1 MKILSV
7 TLENVKSYQ
16 KEVIHFNDGIN
27 VIAGRNGAGKS
38 TLIEA
43 IGLALFGYMNKDY
56 SYQDFISHGATSG
69 GITVEFEADNC
80 RYSIA
85 RTFNNRGTKGWAIY
99 DFQTDETVET
109 HTVEDVNYTLAQIL
123 GMAESISLAELFER
137 IIGVSQGTFTE
148 PFLRSTGGR
157 KEYFERI
164 FMLDNYKIAYS
175 KSSEPAGLLRDKCD
189 ALEKELIMLRTR
201 VENYAQLQ
209 SEKAEEELRL
219 IAQRENL
226 KAEQELLQNVRA
238 EVQKLKAVKEEIQ
251 EWESKILRLK
261 SQQEQLAERLIAV
274 KADSKVS
281 LEAKE
286 LVERYQATH
295 TAYLTLKETISELEQ
310 KLEQQ
315 DELTA
320 EKATLE
326 KEMAVKSEKLKSD
339 RENLASTREILLRE
353 AGQRME
359 EVDEY
364 TIPLEG
370 IERELKTVGEE
381 LMKIDKASGDLDR
394 IANNC
399 QQCKHSYQQIEE
411 RLTEITNLKL
421 EINAL
426 DEKLA
431 ELPIL
436 EQEVAKVP
444 QCETALENA
453 NREISALE
461 TRIAAEK
468 ENMERVGDGLCPF
481 LQTDCRNLEG
491 QSLKEYFSGRMV
503 VLERDKDA
511 KVAEKSVLAL
521 EMQFLREQAKK
532 LTTLQVLRE
541 ERQDRVEKLN
551 HARERGQEAVQAI
564 YERLRTVY
572 HDLAALKKVGYLAES
587 GELAFQELLPLE
599 LAQEQR
605 RLCIELDI
613 AENYLNLGRQELTAL
628 ERLNLE
634 KKEDLTRRRA
644 EYMGKISQI
653 QEQRKDISRKLA
665 ELARTEEVLTAEEET
680 LAANQTK
687 LGELAAALEAFGD
700 LKGELKLHR
709 EKLITLEE
717 GNQIYLTNWQKAG
730 ELPQLQ
736 EQEERFQAT
745 LTTLA
750 GEITTVREQ
759 LLQAEEQFT
768 TENLQQLEVKSDQ
781 LNREV
786 SQSETLI
793 KESERRIKEFSD
805 RLKEMDQVKNQI
817 AAREE
822 KEARL
827 QKALSL
833 MNFIRN
839 VFNTSAEEIAGVF
852 LQYISHEATNIYRQL
867 SGENVQLIWEKD
879 YQIKLKD
886 KHRMRVFKQL
896 SGGEQMSAAFAIRLA
911 LLRKFSSVRLGF
923 FDEPTTHLDE
933 FHRLNIAQAIAGIR
947 EKGDD
952 YFEQIFVISH
962 DDTFTT
968 LTENLVRIEKDE
980 ERGSYLVRES

>member
-16 KEVIHFNDGIN
+16 KEVISFNDGIN

-56 SYQDFISHGATSG
+56 SYQDFIAHGATSG
-69 GITVEFEADNC
+69 GITVEFAVDNC
-80 RYSIA
+80 RYSVA

-109 HTVEDVNYTLAQIL
+109 HTVEDVNYTLAKIL

-175 KSSEPAGLLRDKCD
+175 RSSEPAGLLRDKCD

-201 VENYAQLQ
+201 VENYVELQNEQTEENARLAQQNENLQ
-209 SEKAEEELRL
+209 S
-219 IAQRENL
+219 QR
-226 KAEQELLQNVRA
+226 ALLENVRI
-238 EVQKLKAVKEEIQ
+238 EVQKLRAVKEEIQ
-251 EWESKILRLK
+251 ELESKILRLT
-261 SQQEQLAERLIAV
+261 SQQEQLTERLETA
-274 KADSKVS
+274 KAEIQVS
-281 LEAKE
+281 LEARE
-286 LVERYQATH
+286 LVLRYEETH
-295 TAYLTLKETISELEQ
+295 EAYLALKEKISELEQ
-310 KLEQQ
+310 KLESQEQ
-315 DELTA
+315 LAA
-320 EKATLE
+320 ERASLE
-326 KEMAVKSEKLKSD
+326 KEIAIKAEKLKAD
-339 RENLASTREILLRE
+339 RENHTLTKGNLLKE
-353 AGQRME
+353 AQQRME

-364 TIPLEG
+364 SIPLEG
-370 IERELKTVGEE
+370 IERELKTVT
-381 LMKIDKASGDLDR
+381 DDLAKSEKVSLDLEM
-394 IANNC
+394 IADNC
-399 QQCKHSYQQIEE
+399 QHCKQSYQQIEE
-411 RLTEITNLKL
+411 RLTEINNLKA
-421 EINAL
+421 EISAL

-436 EQEVAKVP
+436 EQEVEKIP
-444 QCETALENA
+444 HCETALENV
-453 NREISALE
+453 NRDISALE
-461 TRIAAEK
+461 TRITAEK

-481 LQTDCRNLEG
+481 LKTDCRNLEG
-491 QSLKEYFSGRMV
+491 QSLKEYFTGRMV
-503 VLERDKDA
+503 DLEKDRDA
-511 KVAEKSVLAL
+511 KVAEKSVLSL

-532 LTTLQVLRE
+532 LTTLYVLRG
-541 ERQDRVEKLN
+541 ERRDRDEKLD
-551 HARERGQEAVQAI
+551 HARQRGQETVRAI
-564 YERLRTVY
+564 YDKLRVVY
-572 HDLAALKKVGYLAES
+572 NDLATLKKTGYLTES
-587 GELAFQELLPLE
+587 GDLSFQEVLSLE

-605 RLCIELDI
+605 RLCTELDI
-613 AENYLNLGRQELTAL
+613 ADNYLNLGRRELT
-628 ERLNLE
+628 EFEWVNRE
-634 KKEDLTRRRA
+634 KKDDLTRHKA
-644 EYMGKISQI
+644 EFMGKISQI
-653 QEQRKDISRKLA
+653 HEQQKDISRKLA
-665 ELARTEEVLTAEEET
+665 ELARMEESLAEEEVA
-680 LAANQTK
+680 LQVGQTK
-687 LGELAAALEAFGD
+687 LAELEGALADFGD
-700 LKGELKLHR
+700 LKGDLKKQREEL
-709 EKLITLEE
+709 ISLEE

-730 ELPQLQ
+730 EMPHLQ
-736 EQEERFQAT
+736 EQEERFQ
-745 LTTLA
+745 TTLA
-750 GEITTVREQ
+750 AVIGDIVTSREK
-759 LLQAEEQFT
+759 LAQAQENFT
-768 TENLQQLEVKSDQ
+768 IETLAQLEVESEH

-786 SQSETLI
+786 SQIETLI
-793 KESERRIKEFSD
+793 KESERRIKELTG
-805 RLKEMDQVKNQI
+805 RLKEMDQIKNQI
-817 AAREE
+817 TDREA

-852 LQYISHEATNIYRQL
+852 LQYISHESTNIYRQL

-879 YQIKLKD
+879 YQVKLKD
-886 KHRMRVFKQL
+886 KHRVRVFKQL
-896 SGGEQMSAAFAIRLA
+896 SGGEQMSVAFAIRLA

-980 ERGSYLVRES
+980 EHGSYLVREA